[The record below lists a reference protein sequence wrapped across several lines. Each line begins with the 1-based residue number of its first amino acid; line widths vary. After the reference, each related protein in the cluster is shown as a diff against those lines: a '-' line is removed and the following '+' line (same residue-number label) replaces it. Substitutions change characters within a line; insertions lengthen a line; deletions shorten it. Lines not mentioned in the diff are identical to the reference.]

1 MPTRVPSPCVGVCIL
16 DPKWGQY
23 CIGCHRMAMEIANW
37 SDYSEEEKSQIIL
50 RIETLKLEDREDY
63 PKY

>member
-1 MPTRVPSPCVGVCIL
+1 
-16 DPKWGQY
+16 
-23 CIGCHRMAMEIANW
+23 MAMEIANW